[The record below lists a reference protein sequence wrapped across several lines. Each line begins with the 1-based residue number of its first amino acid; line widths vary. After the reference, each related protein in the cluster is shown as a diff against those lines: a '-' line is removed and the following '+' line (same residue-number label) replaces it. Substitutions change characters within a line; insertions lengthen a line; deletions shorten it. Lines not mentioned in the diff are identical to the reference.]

1 MQSGEILDNQESS
14 IEATIDVLQSGEI
27 AFSYRVSS
35 EYSPSGSSFYD
46 GLTFY
51 IDNNEMGQYQP
62 TGSGDSPWMN
72 ASHSISEGNHILKWT
87 YSKDGGGGST
97 DCSNTGC
104 DDAAFIDDIIFPS
117 VSSDSGGMM
126 GDLNNDT
133 TINVLDV
140 VLMVNI
146 ILGEGNSSNISD
158 MNMDGITNVL
168 DIILLVNI
176 VLGD

>member
-1 MQSGEILDNQESS
+1 
-14 IEATIDVLQSGEI
+14 
-27 AFSYRVSS
+27 
-35 EYSPSGSSFYD
+35 
-46 GLTFY
+46 
-51 IDNNEMGQYQP
+51 
-62 TGSGDSPWMN
+62 
-72 ASHSISEGNHILKWT
+72 
-87 YSKDGGGGST
+87 
-97 DCSNTGC
+97 
-104 DDAAFIDDIIFPS
+104 
-117 VSSDSGGMM
+117 SSDAGAMM

-158 MNMDGITNVL
+158 MNMDGVTNVL